1 MRFTE
6 DEITDTIR
14 KLIHALTF
22 KKISSENELLVDSG
36 ILSSITVA
44 ELAIELERSF
54 SISISFMEIN
64 KENFNT
70 LYSIKQLV
78 TQKLS

>member
-6 DEITDTIR
+6 EEINDNIR
-14 KLIHALTF
+14 KLIYELTF
-22 KKISSENELLVDSG
+22 KKISSGNEPLVDSG

-54 SISISFMEIN
+54 SISVSFMEIN

-70 LYSIKQLV
+70 LHAISELV
-78 TQKLS
+78 KRKLN